1 MKRPKIT
8 IVGAGNVGATLA
20 QLSILKR
27 LGHVVLIDIAEGI
40 PQGKAL
46 DIQESAPVESVSD
59 HIIGT
64 NEYRDT
70 ADSDMIVVTAG
81 IARKPGMTRDD
92 LLEINIKIIREVVQ
106 QAASFSP
113 NAYLMLVTNPS
124 DVMAQVA
131 LKESGFPPEKVIG
144 LGGVLD
150 SARFRT
156 FIAQELGVSYKDVTA
171 FVLGGH
177 GDDMVPLVRYSY
189 AGGIP
194 IDTLLSVEKL
204 DHLVHRTRFGG
215 GEIVNLFKKGSAY
228 YAPGSSIIAM
238 MESILLDEKR
248 IMPVSAY
255 VNGEYGIEGL
265 FLGVPVILG
274 EKGVEKVLEIDLTEE
289 EQKGLIKSAEGVKKV
304 LKTYDM

>member
-8 IVGAGNVGATLA
+8 VVGAGNVGATLA
-20 QLSILKR
+20 HLAIMKK
-27 LGHVVLIDIAEGI
+27 LGNVMLMDIVEGI

-46 DIQESAPVESVSD
+46 DIQESTPVEGLSN
-59 HIIGT
+59 HITGT
-64 NEYRDT
+64 NDYGDT
-70 ADSDMIVVTAG
+70 AGSDMIVITAG
-81 IARKPGMTRDD
+81 IARKPGMTRND
-92 LLEINIKIIREVVQ
+92 LLDTNIKIIRDVVRNV
-106 QAASFSP
+106 APLSP
-113 NAYLMLVTNPS
+113 DAFLVLVTNPS

-131 LKESGFPPEKVIG
+131 LQESGFAPEKIIG

-156 FIAQELGVSYKDVTA
+156 FIAQEIGVSYKDVTA

-194 IDTLLSVEKL
+194 IDTLLDEETL
-204 DHLVHRTRFGG
+204 DNLVHRTRFGG
-215 GEIVNLFKKGSAY
+215 GEIVNLLKSGSAY
-228 YAPGSSIIAM
+228 YAPASSIISM
-238 MESILLDEKR
+238 IESILLDEKR

-255 VNGEYGIEGL
+255 VNGEYGMKGL

-274 EKGVEKVLEIDLTEE
+274 ASGIEKILEIDLLEE
-289 EQKGLIKSAEGVKKV
+289 EWRGLEKSAEGVKEILAK
-304 LKTYDM
+304 L

>member
-20 QLSILKR
+20 HLSILKR
-27 LGHVVLIDIAEGI
+27 LGNVVLVDIAEGI

-46 DIQESAPVESVSD
+46 DIQEAAPVEAVSD
-59 HIIGT
+59 HIVGT
-64 NEYRDT
+64 SDYQDT

-81 IARKPGMTRDD
+81 MARKPGMTRDD
-92 LLEINIKIIREVVQ
+92 LLEINMKVMRDVIQHVTPL
-106 QAASFSP
+106 SP
-113 NAYLMLVTNPS
+113 HAHLILVTNPS
-124 DVMAQVA
+124 DIMAQIA
-131 LKESGFPPEKVIG
+131 LKESGFSPEKVIG

-150 SARFRT
+150 AARLRT

-194 IDTLLSVEKL
+194 INTLLSKETL

-215 GEIVNLFKKGSAY
+215 GEIVNLLKTGSAF

-255 VNGEYGIEGL
+255 VNGKYGVDGL

-274 EKGVEKVLEIDLTEE
+274 SKGVEKVLEIDLIEE
-289 EQKGLIKSAEGVKKV
+289 EQEGLMKSAEGVKKA
-304 LKTYDM
+304 LTMI

>member
-1 MKRPKIT
+1 MVKRPKIT
-8 IVGAGNVGATLA
+8 IAGAGNVGATLA
-20 QLSILKR
+20 HLAILKR
-27 LGHVVLIDIAEGI
+27 LGNVVLVDIAEGI

-46 DIQESAPVESVSD
+46 DMQEAAPVEAISE
-59 HIIGT
+59 HITGT
-64 NEYRDT
+64 NDYQDT
-70 ADSDMIVVTAG
+70 ANSDMIVVTAG
-81 IARKPGMTRDD
+81 MARKPGMTRDD
-92 LLEINIKIIREVVQ
+92 LLDKNMKVMRDVIRQ
-106 QAASFSP
+106 ITPLSP
-113 NAYLMLVTNPS
+113 DAYLIIVTNPS
-124 DVMAQVA
+124 DIMAQIA
-131 LKESGFPPEKVIG
+131 LKESGFAPEKVIG

-194 IDTLLSVEKL
+194 ISTLLSAETL
-204 DHLVHRTRFGG
+204 DQLVHRTRFGG
-215 GEIVNLFKKGSAY
+215 GEIVNLLKTGSAF
-228 YAPGSSIIAM
+228 YAPGSSIITM

-255 VNGEYGIEGL
+255 VNGEYDFNGL

-274 EKGVEKVLEIDLTEE
+274 SNGVEKILEIDLTAEE
-289 EQKGLIKSAEGVKKV
+289 KIGLMRSAEGVKNI
-304 LKTYDM
+304 LTTI